1 MLAITDDKW
10 IALSE
15 TLQVEKAALQAV
27 AEVESGGSGFLD
39 GTPLRPKVLFEGHY
53 FHRLTGGRFGTSHPT
68 LSYPTWTRQH
78 YAKTGSGE
86 WARLMQAIALDRPA
100 ALQSASWGAFQIM
113 GANYAQ
119 AGFADV
125 ETFVDA
131 QSTSAEAQLECFTR
145 FIARRWYLVPL
156 REKDWARFAERYNG
170 PAYARNQYDAKLA
183 RAYAAWSAVGAA
195 PRGSRRP
202 STPARRASANLGR
215 EARKARA
222 SQMPPGRPMVAAAPV
237 ARQQPVQRIVR
248 ADALDL
254 RDWLYRPRI
263 GQAPTAML
271 LPARWRPV
279 SNQGRSSACTG
290 FALASVVE
298 YLLDRAGRPVEAI
311 SGNMLYDMA
320 RRYDEWAENDQQDQ
334 GSSLR
339 GALRGWFYHGASAQA
354 LWAGATM
361 PGASLD
367 EGDWWLDAVKRPLG
381 AYFRVQTDMIPDIHS
396 ALSETGVLYASALT
410 HAGWDALHH
419 AEPSTAPSTPE
430 GLPIIETREGLPDA
444 GHAFAIVGYTERG
457 LIIHNSWGE
466 SWGAGGFAILSYA
479 DWRQNAMDCWVS
491 QLGVV
496 TDEHTAVADA
506 ATLRIDAETHRVQLS
521 SNPQLA
527 AHEISPFVVTV
538 DAEGQLCN
546 RGRFRTNADDLAL
559 LVDEHL
565 PRACERWGC
574 TGGVDVAIV
583 VHDGLAGEQGA
594 LDRALHWIPLLYSA
608 GIFPVFLMWA
618 TDAASGV
625 RKLLEA
631 KVSTDEDPGGPLPWR
646 AVTPTALLAWHDER
660 IEGHV
665 RRPGRALWREV
676 KTHASEIATAEGAGL
691 LQLLALF
698 KARSR
703 RKAFPDVR
711 LHLVGHSAGAL
722 VVTHA
727 IPRVVRLGL
736 TLGTVNLLAPAVAVE
751 EFTAVADAALEASK
765 ARLLVA
771 YLTDAAERH
780 DATCAPY
787 SHSLL
792 YMISRVLE
800 EEPDTPLLGLEPHLV
815 PAVVQRAWGA
825 RCTRL
830 ESPGG
835 RTPHD
840 RRFTTATTHGG
851 LPEDPAVQQAILRH
865 ITLNA

>member
-1 MLAITDDKW
+1 MLSITDEKW

-39 GTPLRPKVLFEGHY
+39 VTPPRPKVLFEGHY
-53 FHRLTGGRFGTSHPT
+53 FHRLTGGRFGASHPT
-68 LSYPTWTRQH
+68 LSFPTWTRRH
-78 YAKTGSGE
+78 YAKTGLGE
-86 WARLMQAIALDRPA
+86 WARLEQAIALDRPA

-113 GANYAQ
+113 GANYSQ
-119 AGFADV
+119 SGFPDV
-125 ETFVDA
+125 EAFVAA
-131 QSTSAEAQLECFTR
+131 QTAGAEAQLECFTR

-156 REKDWARFAERYNG
+156 REKDWALFAERYNG
-170 PAYARNQYDAKLA
+170 PGYAKNQYDTKLA
-183 RAYAAWSAVGAA
+183 RAYAAWRLAAGAPRRRGAA
-195 PRGSRRP
+195 RALTPRERSR
-202 STPARRASANLGR
+202 
-215 EARKARA
+215 ARA
-222 SQMPPGRPMVAAAPV
+222 SQVPPGRPMVAAVPV
-237 ARQQPVQRIVR
+237 ARQLPVQRIVR
-248 ADALDL
+248 ADALDM

-263 GQAPTAML
+263 GQAPPGML
-271 LPARWRPV
+271 LPLRLRPV
-279 SNQGRSSACTG
+279 SSQGRSSACTG
-290 FALASVVE
+290 FALASVIE
-298 YLLDRAGRPVEAI
+298 YLLDRADRPVEAI
-311 SGNMLYDMA
+311 SGHMLYDMA

-339 GALRGWFYHGASAQA
+339 GALRGWYYHGASAQA
-354 LWAGATM
+354 LWDGGSM

-381 AYFRVQTDMIPDIHS
+381 AYFRVQTDMVPDIHS
-396 ALSETGVLYASALT
+396 ALAETGVLYASALT

-419 AEPSTAPSTPE
+419 AEPTAAPSSPDAF
-430 GLPIIETREGLPDA
+430 PAIETREGLPDA

-457 LIIHNSWGE
+457 FIIHNSWGE
-466 SWGAGGFAILSYA
+466 RWGAGGFAILPYA
-479 DWRQNAMDCWVS
+479 DWRQNAMDCWVA
-491 QLGVV
+491 QMGVV

-506 ATLRIDAETHRVQLS
+506 ATLRVDASTQRVQLS

-527 AHEISPFVVTV
+527 AHEISPFVVNV
-538 DAEGQLCN
+538 NAEGQLCS

-559 LVDEHL
+559 LIDEHL

-574 TGGVDVAIV
+574 TRGVDVAIV

-608 GIFPVFLMWA
+608 RIFPVFLMWE

-631 KVSTDEDPGGPLPWR
+631 RTGTEDEPATPLPWR

-676 KTHASEIATAEGAGL
+676 KTHATEIATAEGAGL
-691 LQLLALF
+691 LQLLALL
-698 KARSR
+698 KARTR
-703 RKAFPDVR
+703 RKTFPEVR
-711 LHLVGHSAGAL
+711 VHLVGHSAGAL

-736 TLGTVNLLAPAVAVE
+736 PLTTVSLLAPAVAVE
-751 EFTAVADAALEASK
+751 EFTDVAGLALEASE
-765 ARLLVA
+765 AQLLVT
-771 YLTDAAERH
+771 YLTDAAERS

-787 SHSLL
+787 GHSLL
-792 YMISRVLE
+792 YMVSRVLE

-815 PAVVQRAWGA
+815 AAVVQRAWGL
-825 RCTRL
+825 RVTRL
-830 ESPGG
+830 VSPGG

-840 RRFTTATTHGG
+840 LRFTSATTHGG
-851 LPEDPAVQQAILRH
+851 LPEDPAIQRAILLH
-865 ITLNA
+865 IRPGDA